1 MSATAPMTKQKNSE
15 RLASTKVKIRDAFQ
29 NHAGDIERNTPKY
42 YGMEIFAD
50 AKFLVTLIEK
60 LTGGD
65 SAKLNSLTVV
75 DDDVP
80 AISAAA

>member
-1 MSATAPMTKQKNSE
+1 MSLMTKQKNSE
-15 RLASTKVKIRDAFQ
+15 RLAAVKVSIREAKA
-29 NHAGDIERNTPKY
+29 NHSGDIERNTPKY
-42 YGMEIFAD
+42 YGMGIFDD
-50 AKFLVTLIEK
+50 ASFLVKLVEK

-65 SAKLNSLTVV
+65 KAKIDAAVLAI